1 MPAESPTRVLFVCM
15 GNICRSP
22 AAEIIFR
29 KLVDDAG
36 LTNHIEVDSAG
47 TINYHSG
54 SPPDRRMAETLR
66 KRGYTIT
73 GEARQIR
80 AADLSRFDFIL
91 TMDETNLDEVRHLDP
106 SGTHHDKIL
115 PMVRFATSHDD
126 LRVPDPYYGG
136 QHGFDHVANLLEDAC
151 VGFLG
156 FLKRND

>member
-1 MPAESPTRVLFVCM
+1 MSAGSPTRVLFVCM

-36 LTNHIEVDSAG
+36 LTDQFEIDSAG
-47 TINYHSG
+47 TINYHAG

-66 KRGYTIT
+66 KRGYSIT

-80 AADLSRFDFIL
+80 SADLSRFDFIL

-106 SGTHHDKIL
+106 TGAHHSKIV
-115 PMVRFATSHDD
+115 PMVRFARSHDD
-126 LRVPDPYYGG
+126 PRVPDPYYGG
-136 QHGFDHVANLLEDAC
+136 QRGFDHVTNLLEDAC
-151 VGFLG
+151 DGFLD
-156 FLKRND
+156 FLKRKN